1 MQISKAIASRSQQ
14 DWLSLF
20 KCFWLLILPYRICMN
35 IANTVL
41 TFNLECTWKI
51 TLLLALAKI
60 DSVVFFE
67 TSRVFLQIFYPH
79 FKSVNCFLGL
89 ITQKHWKHSWNTY
102 DVMWRQS
109 WYVTSGVC
117 PYVCLSRQ
125 TFLIKTH
132 DECDERDKSMQ
143 DINWFHCALLYC

>member
-20 KCFWLLILPYRICMN
+20 KCFWLLILPYKQCIS
-35 IANTVL
+35 IANTVHVIWNAHGKSL
-41 TFNLECTWKI
+41 CF
-51 TLLLALAKI
+51 LALAKI
-60 DSVVFFE
+60 DSVVFCE
-67 TSRVFLQIFYPH
+67 TSSGFFAIFNPH

-109 WYVTSGVC
+109 WYVTSGV
-117 PYVCLSRQ
+117 PYVCLCRP
-125 TFLIKTH
+125 TFLIKAH
-132 DECDERDKSMQ
+132 NERDKNMQ
-143 DINWFHCALLYC
+143 DIN